1 MNKYTAQ
8 AATEYGIG
16 GSVNGTGKRE
26 KIVGAYVIN
35 PQGRRVRAFR
45 QNEGGLEAAQKW
57 AEFCNEN
64 LL

>member
-8 AATEYGIG
+8 AATEYGVG
-16 GSVNGTGKRE
+16 GSVNGTGKRQ
-26 KIVGAYVIN
+26 KIVGAYTVD

-45 QNEGGLEAAQKW
+45 NNEGGLEAAQKW

-64 LL
+64 FL